1 MACTVDGEEGEC
13 NQFGSCF
20 KLNVN
25 EVDTLADDAPEC
37 VAGGKIGVLDEDG
50 NVVPN
55 QA

>member
-1 MACTVDGEEGEC
+1 MVDGREVEC

-25 EVDTLADDAPEC
+25 EVDTLADDTPEC
-37 VAGGKIGVLDEDG
+37 VAGGEIGVLYEGG
-50 NVVPN
+50 NVVPS